1 MTNDIQK
8 SIEIIIKVQGER
20 YVLTIDEAR
29 EIYLILKEM
38 FNEEDK

>member
-1 MTNDIQK
+1 MKDDIQK